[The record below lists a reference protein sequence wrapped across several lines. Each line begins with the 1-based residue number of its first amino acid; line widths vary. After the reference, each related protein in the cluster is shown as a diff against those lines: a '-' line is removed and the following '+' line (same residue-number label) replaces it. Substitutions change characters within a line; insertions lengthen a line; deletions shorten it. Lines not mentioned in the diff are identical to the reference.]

1 MVKIIKPRTLGILT
15 RTQPRGKRA
24 LFIVSVYGLFDVH
37 TPGML
42 LSDQALWPTI
52 LKELPE
58 GSTFDPG
65 MPKPQ
70 GEVLVAGRAMAPG
83 GVATPGLV
91 IGVAVGRVAKRVAVF
106 GDRHWEATHAGYVA
120 SAPRPFTEM
129 QIDLRRMFGGPGHPL
144 NTVGTGYHALS
155 TAQSGQLSLLPNFED
170 PRRLITAIEDA
181 PKPPGLAPIDQMSS
195 DRRKYAGTF
204 NRAWQEL
211 VAPGLP
217 FDADPRVH
225 CVAPEDQRISGFFV
239 GDEAVRVSG
248 MTPDAAGYQG
258 ALPAVRARAFV
269 QRLSPAPEFVE
280 LEMKL
285 DTVLLLGSL
294 AKGVVVFR
302 GAWPVSDADAKDA
315 AAVMIAYERMADEPR
330 PIEHYA
336 EVYRLRTDKKEAIK
350 YVFAES
356 QLTPRVDEAE
366 LERRRKAREAY
377 TRAHEERFAEGAHLL
392 MRRQFAE
399 AGLPASLVPA
409 KPAPVPLPVL
419 LPTPEELESGDV
431 DLAEFLDD
439 IEKHT
444 TEARRKLDALQAAAD
459 AVVQPGGGLKLDQFV
474 ADVDAILGT
483 SIAPDVQKGLGQTQ
497 DGLPSIDQLLARLGD
512 SPQLDA
518 DRLAGALDQAKKV
531 LAGEVLSPPVADDE
545 EAFAEA
551 RAIFLR
557 MPEAGIMG
565 QMRRGIDELVG
576 RLPSTDEFARES
588 APAPASS
595 LIAALNKES
604 EGADPAIAAKMAALD
619 EPLRVNLPALAE
631 KSAPALATLLSE
643 LSALAPSDKSPDVA
657 TALDDAR
664 AKIDDAE
671 TMMQEGFAQVRRIAV
686 APTFPQKPLAAAA
699 ARRFGTFAFEQWRH
713 GLDLRGRDLAGA
725 DLSGLDLSGA
735 DLTGAFLER
744 ADLSGANLERSICK
758 DATFTGAVL
767 DRARF
772 DGADLNGANL
782 SRASARATSFRQVDL
797 EQMKAMEACFQ
808 EADFEAARF
817 AKTTFIKTD
826 FTGARL
832 VGATLKNV
840 TFVQCPFDDVVAD
853 SATFERCQMLDFT
866 ARNLSVRGGQFIRS
880 IMLKMVAPH
889 ANFAGAVLD
898 GSSFA
903 AGAKLES
910 ARFDG
915 ASLVGATMHGADLT
929 GASFVRARLDT
940 TVLSE
945 AKITDASFACASMKR
960 AFLGSADLS
969 GSNLFAA
976 NLFEA
981 QLRRANLTGANLR
994 SANLYSADLSDTEL
1008 AGADLTL
1015 ANCAKTRLALETS
1028 HAA

>member
-1 MVKIIKPRTLGILT
+1 MAKIIKPRTLGIVT
-15 RTQPRGKRA
+15 RTAPRGKRA

-37 TPGML
+37 AQGAL

-58 GSTFDPG
+58 GSVFDPG

-70 GEVLVAGRAMAPG
+70 GEVLVAGRAIAPE

-91 IGVAVGRVAKRVAVF
+91 ISVAVGRVAKRVAVF
-106 GDRHWEATHAGYVA
+106 GDRHWEASYAGYVA

-144 NTVGTGYHALS
+144 NTVGAGYHALGKM
-155 TAQSGQLSLLPNFED
+155 QSGQLPSLPNFED

-181 PKPPGLAPIDQMSS
+181 PNPAGLVPIDQMSS
-195 DRRKYAGTF
+195 DRRKYAGTYD
-204 NRAWQEL
+204 RVWQEML
-211 VAPGLP
+211 APGLP
-217 FDADPRVH
+217 LDADPRVH

-248 MTPDAAGYQG
+248 MTPDAAGYHG

-269 QRLSPAPEFVE
+269 QRTAPSAEFVE

-302 GAWPVSDADAKDA
+302 GALPVSDIDAKDA

-330 PIEHYA
+330 PLEHYA
-336 EVYRLRTDKKEAIK
+336 EIYRLRTDKQEAIK
-350 YVFAES
+350 YVFADS
-356 QLTPRVDEAE
+356 QLTPRIDEAE
-366 LERRRKAREAY
+366 LERRRKAREDY

-409 KPAPVPLPVL
+409 RPAAVPLPVL

-431 DLAEFLDD
+431 DLAELLDGV
-439 IEKHT
+439 EKHT
-444 TEARRKLDALQAAAD
+444 AKARQKLDALQAAAD
-459 AVVQPGGGLKLDQFV
+459 AAIQPGGGMRLDQFV

-483 SIAPDVQKGLGQTQ
+483 SIAPDVQKGLGQAQ
-497 DGLPSIDQLLARLGD
+497 DGLPSIDQLLAKLGD
-512 SPQLDA
+512 KPQPDA

-531 LAGEVLSPPVADDE
+531 LEGEALSPPVADDE

-557 MPEAGIMG
+557 MPEAGVMG
-565 QMRRGIDELVG
+565 QMRRGLDELMG
-576 RLPSTDEFARES
+576 RLPSADELARRS

-595 LIAALNKES
+595 LIAALDKGG
-604 EGADPAIAAKMAALD
+604 EGADPAIAAKMAAVD
-619 EPLRVNLPALAE
+619 EQLRANLPALAE
-631 KSAPALATLLSE
+631 KSAPALATLLDE
-643 LSALAPSDKSPDVA
+643 LSALAPADKSQDVA
-657 TALDDAR
+657 GALGDAR

-671 TMMQEGFAQVRRIAV
+671 TMMQEGFAQVRRISV
-686 APTFPQKPLAAAA
+686 APTFPQKPLPPAA
-699 ARRFGTFAFEQWRH
+699 ARRFGVFAFEQWRH

-744 ADLSGANLERSICK
+744 ANLSDTNLERSICK
-758 DATFTGAVL
+758 DTAFTGAVL

-782 SRASARATSFRQVDL
+782 SRASARATSFRHVDL
-797 EQMKAMEACFQ
+797 EHMKAMEACFRH
-808 EADFEAARF
+808 ADFEAARL
-817 AKTTFIKTD
+817 AKSTLIKTD

-832 VGATLKNV
+832 VGATLKNII
-840 TFVQCPFDDVVAD
+840 FVQCPFDDVAAD
-853 SATFERCQMLDFT
+853 SATFERCQLVDFS
-866 ARNLSVRGGQFIRS
+866 ARNLSLRGAKSIRS
-880 IMLKMVAPH
+880 IMLKMVAPN

-903 AGAKLES
+903 AGAKLEG

-915 ASLVGATMHGADLT
+915 ASLVGATLHGADLT

-940 TVLSE
+940 AVLSE
-945 AKITDASFACASMKR
+945 AKITDASFSCASMKR
-960 AFLGSADLS
+960 AFLASADLS
-969 GSNLFAA
+969 GANLFAA

-994 SANLYSADLSDTEL
+994 SANLYSADLSNTEL